1 MQGRCRVLFWVSGK
15 NGHQRTNSRT
25 SSYFIWVLT
34 VFERVKTHTYGGVR
48 LMLIFLKPRG
58 PSIKDVAVKRGV
70 KIINVV
76 KFDLSSS
83 RLDQ

>member
-1 MQGRCRVLFWVSGK
+1 MQGRCRVLFRVSGK

-58 PSIKDVAVKRGV
+58 PSIKDVDNREGGGV
-70 KIINVV
+70 KIINMV
-76 KFDLSSS
+76 KFLAG
-83 RLDQ
+83 